1 MNLPPPPQNTITMST
16 TTPLIAPKNGKYVVC
31 LPVEGKPYIRHIS
44 SPSVSKKKLE
54 ETVQGDA
61 QKTGRTSI
69 VIHPMFRENNK
80 WNIAQKILDHP
91 NTEVWVNRNGGEECS
106 ANMATCL
113 TYRHP
118 SGCPHM
124 FGEVALIVSKAVLEK
139 IVDPLT
145 FQEEPDEDDEEE
157 EIEEIERQEAERLA
171 ALNRAADWRAEGEK
185 DDEDDEEEDD
195 GWGISSKRKA
205 EIIEEKTMKKSE
217 MPLYDEEGRDI
228 KCFWCNGRWCDNKVK
243 DGVYVHKDCDE
254 MCEACGCSSV
264 EYELQDCYDG
274 KHCLRCADEI
284 IPETGKRR
292 REM

>member
-1 MNLPPPPQNTITMST
+1 MST
-16 TTPLIAPKNGKYVVC
+16 TTPLIAPKNGKYLVC

-44 SPSVSKKKLE
+44 SPSVSKKKLG

-91 NTEVWVNRNGGEECS
+91 NTEVWVNRNGGEDCS

-124 FGEVALIVSKAVLEK
+124 FGEVALVVSKAVLEK

-145 FQEEPDEDDEEE
+145 FQEE
-157 EIEEIERQEAERLA
+157 
-171 ALNRAADWRAEGEK
+171 
-185 DDEDDEEEDD
+185 
-195 GWGISSKRKA
+195 
-205 EIIEEKTMKKSE
+205 
-217 MPLYDEEGRDI
+217 
-228 KCFWCNGRWCDNKVK
+228 
-243 DGVYVHKDCDE
+243 E

-274 KHCLRCADEI
+274 KHCSRCADDI

>member
-1 MNLPPPPQNTITMST
+1 MST

-145 FQEEPDEDDEEE
+145 FQEEPEEDDE
-157 EIEEIERQEAERLA
+157 EAERLA

-185 DDEDDEEEDD
+185 EFEREQ
-195 GWGISSKRKA
+195 
-205 EIIEEKTMKKSE
+205 KKLE
-217 MPLYDEEGRDI
+217 MPLYDEDGRDI

>member
-1 MNLPPPPQNTITMST
+1 MST
-16 TTPLIAPKNGKYVVC
+16 STPLIAPKKGKYVVC
-31 LPVEGKPYIRHIS
+31 LPVEGRPYIRHIS

-61 QKTGRTSI
+61 QKTGRTSF

-80 WNIAQKILDHP
+80 WDIAQKILDHP
-91 NTEVWVNRNGGEECS
+91 NTEVWVNRNGGEDC
-106 ANMATCL
+106 AGNTGTIL
-113 TYRHP
+113 KYRHP
-118 SGCPHM
+118 SGCPHL
-124 FGEVALIVSKAVLEK
+124 FGEVALVVSKAVLEK

-145 FQEEPDEDDEEE
+145 FQEQLSYP
-157 EIEEIERQEAERLA
+157 
-171 ALNRAADWRAEGEK
+171 
-185 DDEDDEEEDD
+185 
-195 GWGISSKRKA
+195 
-205 EIIEEKTMKKSE
+205 KK
-217 MPLYDEEGRDI
+217 
-228 KCFWCNGRWCDNKVK
+228 NA
-243 DGVYVHKDCDE
+243 VHKDCDE

>member
-1 MNLPPPPQNTITMST
+1 MST

-44 SPSVSKKKLE
+44 SPSVSKKKLG

-145 FQEEPDEDDEEE
+145 FQEEKEDPDRGEDPGAEECEGCGIIHEDDEL
-157 EIEEIERQEAERLA
+157 IEC
-171 ALNRAADWRAEGEK
+171 
-185 DDEDDEEEDD
+185 
-195 GWGISSKRKA
+195 S
-205 EIIEEKTMKKSE
+205 
-217 MPLYDEEGRDI
+217 
-228 KCFWCNGRWCDNKVK
+228 
-243 DGVYVHKDCDE
+243 DGVY
-254 MCEACGCSSV
+254 CSI
-264 EYELQDCYDG
+264 
-274 KHCLRCADEI
+274 CADEI